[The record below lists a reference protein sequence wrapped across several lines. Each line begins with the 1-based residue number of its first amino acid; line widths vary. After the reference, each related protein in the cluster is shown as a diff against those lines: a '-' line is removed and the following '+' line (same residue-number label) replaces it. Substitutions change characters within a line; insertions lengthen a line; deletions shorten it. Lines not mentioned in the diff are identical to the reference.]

1 MESEM
6 IVLVV
11 WNEWKWKESERK
23 EKYIFNKM
31 TKISL

>member
-11 WNEWKWKESERK
+11 CYEWKWWESERK
-23 EKYIFNKM
+23 ERYV
-31 TKISL
+31 